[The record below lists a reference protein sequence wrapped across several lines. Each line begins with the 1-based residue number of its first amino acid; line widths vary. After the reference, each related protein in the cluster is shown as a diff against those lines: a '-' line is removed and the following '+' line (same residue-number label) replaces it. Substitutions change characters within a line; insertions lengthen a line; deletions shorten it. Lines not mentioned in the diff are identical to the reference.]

1 MFKIFSQ
8 KKKSRSNEA
17 VEREAFGL
25 KEFSAGINPIIDIVA
40 IHGLNGHRE
49 RSWTADN
56 GVNWLKDL
64 LPEKSPNARIFSYG
78 YDSRTHG
85 PVSEQHLHDHGVAL
99 VSDLSLVRRST
110 QTEGRPIIFIA
121 HSLGGIICK
130 SALIHASLA
139 NKDHLVAHKDIH
151 LSTYGIMFFWDPH
164 QGGNDVP
171 LAKSLINI
179 ASFNSIS
186 GQFETKFL
194 YETYMTPT
202 PAGKK
207 LIVPKFSAVIP
218 GAINAEEIGINRN
231 HREMV
236 KYRSEEDEAFRK
248 IYLTINLMIA
258 SAFPHTIERQRQL
271 QEAEQEETD
280 LR

>member
-1 MFKIFSQ
+1 
-8 KKKSRSNEA
+8 
-17 VEREAFGL
+17 EAFGL

-130 SALIHASLA
+130 SVGLPFPLLRWMW
-139 NKDHLVAHKDIH
+139 LVA
-151 LSTYGIMFFWDPH
+151 
-164 QGGNDVP
+164 
-171 LAKSLINI
+171 
-179 ASFNSIS
+179 
-186 GQFETKFL
+186 
-194 YETYMTPT
+194 
-202 PAGKK
+202 
-207 LIVPKFSAVIP
+207 
-218 GAINAEEIGINRN
+218 
-231 HREMV
+231 
-236 KYRSEEDEAFRK
+236 
-248 IYLTINLMIA
+248 
-258 SAFPHTIERQRQL
+258 
-271 QEAEQEETD
+271 
-280 LR
+280 